1 MLVLRSLRVDP
12 SKISRKSIDKTQ
24 KSIVSLSYQRKYIFS
39 MRCEIKKDRGVR
51 IIYVRTGVDR
61 YDSCLIDRASQQA
74 VE

>member
-1 MLVLRSLRVDP
+1 MLVLCSLRVDP
-12 SKISRKSIDKTQ
+12 SKVSRKSIDKTQ
-24 KSIVSLSYQRKYIFS
+24 KFYCFIVVATEIYFS

-51 IIYVRTGVDR
+51 ATYVRTRVDR

>member
-12 SKISRKSIDKTQ
+12 SKVSRKSIDKTQ
-24 KSIVSLSYQRKYIFS
+24 KFYCFIVVATGIYFS
-39 MRCEIKKDRGVR
+39 MRYEIKKDRGVR
-51 IIYVRTGVDR
+51 ATYVRTRVDR